1 MIPVFAEAANLDL
14 SPWRFQS
21 HVEVWVL
28 MVVIVSSYVYA
39 IRVLGP
45 RVVHDGQV
53 VTRRQVY
60 AFMGAAALLWAGS
73 DWPIHDIAEEYLYS
87 VHMFQHMVLSYFVP
101 PLVLLSIPRWLYDI
115 TIERSS
121 AGGLMRFLTRPLR

>member
-28 MVVIVSSYVYA
+28 IAAVVSSYVYA

-45 RVVHDGQV
+45 RAVQGGHV

-60 AFMGAAALLWAGS
+60 AFMGATALLWAGS

-115 TIERSS
+115 TIDRSS
-121 AGGLMRFLTRPLR
+121 VGGP